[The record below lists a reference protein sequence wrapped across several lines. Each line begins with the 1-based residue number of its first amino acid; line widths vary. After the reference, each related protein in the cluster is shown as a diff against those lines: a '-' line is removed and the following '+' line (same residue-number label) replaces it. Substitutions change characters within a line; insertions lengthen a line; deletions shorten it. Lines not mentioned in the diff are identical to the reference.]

1 MPSICF
7 SLPAD
12 QGRQF
17 YQLWIEEGVEARR
30 MDFLDRLA
38 DAAKHA
44 WLKVQPHGA
53 QYALSTA
60 WADLR
65 AFNVRTMLH

>member
-1 MPSICF
+1 
-7 SLPAD
+7 
-12 QGRQF
+12 
-17 YQLWIEEGVEARR
+17 